1 MADSVA
7 QLQAELSGLFAQ
19 HDAALTDGE
28 RLELLRL
35 EQRGGWRPG
44 NRPTRPEPKISAFLD
59 LLDRAE
65 QQELTDRTLAPGSVD
80 ELRATFRERLTAD
93 H

>member
-7 QLQAELSGLFAQ
+7 QHQVELAGLFAL
-19 HDAALTDGE
+19 HEPTLTDGE
-28 RLELLRL
+28 RRELLLL

-44 NRPTRPEPKISAFLD
+44 SRPTRPEPKISAFLD
-59 LLDRAE
+59 LFDRVE

-80 ELRATFRERLTAD
+80 ELRATFREHLAIEA
-93 H
+93 